1 MCCAFIFE
9 EKQNKKTPPYFCKA
23 REDFYIEVYW
33 HMVAY
38 AFEWMQVN
46 SGRSQVHKNSQEHW
60 RKVLAV

>member
-38 AFEWMQVN
+38 AFE
-46 SGRSQVHKNSQEHW
+46 
-60 RKVLAV
+60 